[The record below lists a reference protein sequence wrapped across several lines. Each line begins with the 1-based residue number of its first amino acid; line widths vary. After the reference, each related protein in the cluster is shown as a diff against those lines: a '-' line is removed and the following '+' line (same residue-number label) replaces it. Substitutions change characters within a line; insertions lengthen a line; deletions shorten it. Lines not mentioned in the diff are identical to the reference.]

1 MDNTT
6 RLPDGSRSIRGG
18 SRIAH
23 YEVIS
28 ALGAGGMGQVYLAT
42 DGRLGRKVA
51 LKLLSRSAS
60 AHNDRLERFLL
71 EARTVSALNHPNI
84 VTVYET
90 GDSDY
95 GRYIAM
101 EFVEGSTLRPL
112 IRGSRSIAEAI
123 DLAIQAAQAIA
134 VAHAAKIVHRDLK
147 PENIMVRPD
156 GYVKVLDF
164 GLARLSS
171 SDTNETTLTAMG
183 TVVGTLQYMSPEQ
196 GAGLDVDLRS
206 DIFSLG
212 LVFYEL
218 LAGHHPFASP
228 SPRAVFEAI
237 AIETAAPP
245 SRFNPAVPP
254 ELDTLVGKMLQKEP
268 GLRPTA
274 TEVVDALTAWRHGSH
289 TVPRM
294 RIPARAERRFVGRE
308 RQLGEL
314 MAAFRSAASGHG
326 MLLCIPGEP
335 GLGKTALVDEFL
347 ETLEQSRESC
357 GVGRGACVERLAGA
371 GAYLPVIEVLENLR
385 RFDSTG
391 RIQSAMRTLAP
402 SWLLQITSDTG
413 SANDAMDRVAINQD
427 RLRFEL
433 ITLFQ
438 KLAQERPLV
447 LCIEDL
453 HWADA
458 STVDVVA
465 QLAGQLRELGVL
477 LVTTYRDSDM
487 HVSRH
492 PFLKL
497 KLDLTARGLCRE
509 LRLDYL
515 SQSDV
520 DRYVALQFPG
530 SRFPADFAARLHART
545 EGHPL
550 FVTDLLRYLRDHRAV
565 AQQDGAW
572 TLTPLFADLEGRL
585 PQSVESMVE
594 LKISQ
599 LSEADLPIL
608 VAASVQGVEFDSAV
622 VAASTD
628 IDALTIEETLER
640 VERTH
645 ALIRLVEEHE
655 MPDRTLSCRYR
666 FAHALYPAALYA
678 SLRPTRRAA
687 LNAAVARTLANAWG
701 DRRTEIAGELAELF
715 ERARDHANAA
725 QFYLAASQNASTL
738 FAYSEAALLARR
750 GLAMALALPPGA
762 ERAMLELPLQ
772 MILGGSIALSS
783 GYAHAEVRSCFARAR
798 ELTQAA
804 GDSVPLF
811 SAIWG
816 QWFFACAT
824 ADCAGAR
831 GLSEQMLRLA
841 NATQDR
847 DLLAAAHYALGVVS
861 ELEGNHAAVLE
872 HSAEVMTLI
881 AEPDGH
887 RARLQRFMLDPVLS
901 ARGQHARALAFLGQP
916 ARCHTELAQ
925 LLEWVRREDFD
936 PRSRCDLVVAACVC
950 QQLLGTVD
958 AIPETAAYGAALGGK
973 YGLVLELHCANLLNG
988 WALAATES
996 PLEGVNQIR
1005 GCQAVF
1011 NAVGLGMFVGTALPA
1026 YLAEALWLAG
1036 RTDEALA
1043 AVEEGLAFAESHGH
1057 RYFEPELLRVRGEIA
1072 FAGGNTGEAESWYR
1086 RALERAQQQSSR
1098 AHELKAALSLATA
1111 LVHAGRSDEA
1121 RVVVQAV
1128 HQSFVDGFETAD
1140 LRRARDLLR
1149 TGAS

>member
-1 MDNTT
+1 MDDTT
-6 RLPDGSRSIRGG
+6 RLPDDSRSIRSG

-28 ALGAGGMGQVYLAT
+28 ALGAGGMGHVYLAT

-51 LKLLSRSAS
+51 LKLLSKPAS
-60 AHNDRLERFLL
+60 AYSERLERFLI

-90 GDSDY
+90 GDSAY

-101 EFVEGSTLRPL
+101 EFVEGTTLRPL
-112 IRGSRSIAEAI
+112 IRASRSVAEAI

-147 PENIMVRPD
+147 PENVMVRPD

-171 SDTNETTLTAMG
+171 ADTNEATQTAIG
-183 TVVGTLQYMSPEQ
+183 VVVGTLQYMSPEQ

-218 LAGHHPFASP
+218 LAGRHPFASP
-228 SPRAVFEAI
+228 SPRAVFDAI
-237 AIETAAPP
+237 AVETAAPP

-254 ELDTLVGKMLQKEP
+254 ELDALVGKMLQKDP

-274 TEVVDALTAWRHGSH
+274 TEVVDALTGWRHGSH
-289 TVPRM
+289 TAPR
-294 RIPARAERRFVGRE
+294 ARMPGRAQRRFVGRKG
-308 RQLGEL
+308 QLGEL
-314 MAAFRSAASGHG
+314 MEAFGSAAAGQG
-326 MLLCIPGEP
+326 VLLCVPGEP

-347 ETLEQSRESC
+347 ETLEQSHESC
-357 GVGRGACVERLAGA
+357 AVGRGACVERLAGA
-371 GAYLPVIEVLENLR
+371 SAYLPVIEVLENLR
-385 RFDSTG
+385 RFDPTH
-391 RIQSAMRTLAP
+391 RIESAMRTLAP

-413 SANDAMDRVAINQD
+413 SASDAIDRVAINQD

-453 HWADA
+453 HWADV
-458 STVDVVA
+458 STIDVVA

-477 LVTTYRDSDM
+477 LLTTYRDSDM
-487 HVSRH
+487 QVSRH

-509 LRLDYL
+509 VRLDYL

-520 DRYVALQFPG
+520 EQYVSLQFPG
-530 SRFPADFAARLHART
+530 SRVPADFAARLHART

-550 FVTDLLRYLRDHRAV
+550 FVTDLLRYLCDNRAV
-565 AQQDGAW
+565 AQENGAW
-572 TLTPLFADLEGRL
+572 TVTPRFAALESRL

-608 VAASVQGVEFDSAV
+608 IAASVQGVEFDSAV
-622 VAASTD
+622 VAASTE
-628 IDALTIEETLER
+628 IDALTIEEALER

-645 ALIRLVEEHE
+645 ALIRLVEERE
-655 MPDRTLSCRYR
+655 LADRTLSCRYR

-678 SLRPTRRAA
+678 RLRPTRRVA

-715 ERARDHANAA
+715 ERARDHSNAA
-725 QFYLAASQNASTL
+725 QFYFAASQNASTL

-750 GLAMALALPPGA
+750 GLAMALMLPPLP

-772 MILGGSIALSS
+772 MMLGGSIALSA

-811 SAIWG
+811 SAMWG
-816 QWFFACAT
+816 QWFFSCAT

-831 GLSEQMLRLA
+831 GLSEQMLRVA
-841 NATQDR
+841 TATQDR

-861 ELEGNHAAVLE
+861 ELEGNHASVLE
-872 HSAEVMTLI
+872 HSAEVI
-881 AEPDGH
+881 AAFAVPDGH
-887 RARLQRFMLDPVLS
+887 RARLQRFMVDPVLS
-901 ARGQHARALAFLGQP
+901 ARGQHARALGFLGQP
-916 ARCHTELAQ
+916 AQCDTELGQ
-925 LLEWVRREDFD
+925 LLEWVRRGDFD

-950 QQLLGTVD
+950 HQLLGNAD
-958 AIPETAAYGAALGGK
+958 AIPETAAVGIALGAK

-988 WALAATES
+988 WALAATGS
-996 PLEGVNQIR
+996 PLDGVNQIR
-1005 GCQAVF
+1005 SCQALF

-1026 YLAEALWLAG
+1026 YLAEALLLAG
-1036 RTDEALA
+1036 QANDALA
-1043 AVEEGLAFAESHGH
+1043 AVEGGIAFAETHGH

-1072 FAGGNTGEAESWYR
+1072 FADGHTGEAESWYR
-1086 RALERAQQQSSR
+1086 RALERARQQSSR
-1098 AHELKAALSLATA
+1098 AHELKAALSLSKV
-1111 LVHAGRSDEA
+1111 LEHDGRSDEA
-1121 RVVVQAV
+1121 RAVVQAV
-1128 HQSFVDGFETAD
+1128 HGSFVDGFETAD
-1140 LRRARDLLR
+1140 LRRARELLR
-1149 TGAS
+1149 TRA